1 MQMKRAV
8 IQMVSKSQDEFIF
21 NVHKFLMSNSVI
33 YEIRYSHFHRNF
45 FLSLN
50 FVAIALQEVAKRLR
64 NL

>member
-8 IQMVSKSQDEFIF
+8 IQMVSKSQNEFIF

-33 YEIRYSHFHRNF
+33 YEIRYSHFIRYF

-50 FVAIALQEVAKRLR
+50 FVAIAL
-64 NL
+64 